1 MIELII
7 DQRRKDLGGF
17 EVGRVLPFAKRR
29 AVGPFVFFDHMGPV
43 DMPAGIPKT
52 VDVRPHP
59 HIGISTLTYLFDGE
73 ITHRDSL
80 GVQQDIRPAEV
91 NWMTA
96 GSGVTHSERFER
108 ARMEG
113 LRLEG
118 IQAWLALPDGQEEVD
133 PSFQHVGSSDLPT
146 WIESGVKGRLVAGET
161 MGMKAGVSTFSPLH
175 YMHLEMEPG
184 ARFQTPTDHAESAV
198 YVVQG
203 MVEIDDGRP
212 VGPGQM
218 AVLEKGLPSIIVAQQ
233 PTTLMVLGGEP
244 VGERFIEW
252 NFVSSSKERIEQAKA
267 DWRAGRMKLPDMDD
281 QEFIP
286 LPPRSDAAPAHVLTG
301 TGR

>member
-80 GVQQDIRPAEV
+80 GVHQDIRPAEV

-133 PSFQHVGSSDLPT
+133 PSFQHVGSGDLPT
-146 WIESGVKGRLVAGET
+146 WIEAGVKGRLVAGET

-218 AVLEKGLPSIIVAQQ
+218 AVLEKGLPSVIVAQQ
-233 PTTLMVLGGEP
+233 HTTLMVLGGEP
-244 VGERFIEW
+244 VGERYIEW

-286 LPPRSDAAPAHVLTG
+286 LPPDRTPPANPMS
-301 TGR
+301 